1 MFKKSHKKEYII
13 LNNYWKQISI
23 LITTI
28 ILISF
33 FFPSGNT
40 LLYSYKLNDV
50 AKEEIVAPFNFP
62 ILKSNQ
68 ELKNDLDEALKVEPF
83 YFIRDQKIVQG
94 QINKLNQ
101 YFSLAEKIKRSQKKL
116 NISKAKL
123 YRNRFSK
130 KYDESRV
137 LFQSDSTEY
146 QVLLNEMSKRFSFI
160 KDNDAWNSFFKNDS
174 IKIKLNDLKKKY
186 NSNYSK

>member
-1 MFKKSHKKEYII
+1 MFKKSNKKKYAI

-40 LLYSYKLNDV
+40 LLFSYKLNDV

-62 ILKSNQ
+62 ILKTNQ

-83 YFIRDQKIVQG
+83 YFIRDQKIVEG
-94 QINKLNQ
+94 QIKKLNQ
-101 YFSLAEKIKRSQKKL
+101 
-116 NISKAKL
+116 
-123 YRNRFSK
+123 
-130 KYDESRV
+130 
-137 LFQSDSTEY
+137 
-146 QVLLNEMSKRFSFI
+146 
-160 KDNDAWNSFFKNDS
+160 
-174 IKIKLNDLKKKY
+174 
-186 NSNYSK
+186 

>member
-1 MFKKSHKKEYII
+1 MFKKSRKKKYKI
-13 LNNYWKQISI
+13 LSNYWKQISI
-23 LITTI
+23 LILTI
-28 ILISF
+28 VLISF

-62 ILKSNQ
+62 ILKSTQ
-68 ELKNDLDEALKVEPF
+68 ELENDLDEALKAEPF
-83 YFIRDQKIVQG
+83 YFIRDQRVIEEQT
-94 QINKLNQ
+94 NKLNQ
-101 YFSLAEKIKRSQKKL
+101 YFNIAEKIKRSQKRL

-130 KYDESRV
+130 KYNESRV

-146 QVLLNEMSKRFSFI
+146 QVLLDEMSEQFSFI
-160 KDNDAWNSFFKNDS
+160 NNSRAFET
-174 IKIKLNDLKKKY
+174 LNI
-186 NSNYSK
+186 

>member
-1 MFKKSHKKEYII
+1 MFKKSNKKNII

-68 ELKNDLDEALKVEPF
+68 ELKNDLDEALKAEPF
-83 YFIRDQKIVQG
+83 ILLEISRLLK
-94 QINKLNQ
+94 NK
-101 YFSLAEKIKRSQKKL
+101 
-116 NISKAKL
+116 
-123 YRNRFSK
+123 
-130 KYDESRV
+130 
-137 LFQSDSTEY
+137 
-146 QVLLNEMSKRFSFI
+146 
-160 KDNDAWNSFFKNDS
+160 
-174 IKIKLNDLKKKY
+174 
-186 NSNYSK
+186 

>member
-1 MFKKSHKKEYII
+1 M
-13 LNNYWKQISI
+13 
-23 LITTI
+23 
-28 ILISF
+28 
-33 FFPSGNT
+33 
-40 LLYSYKLNDV
+40 NDV

-68 ELKNDLDEALKVEPF
+68 ELKNDLEEALKSEPF
-83 YFIRDQKIVQG
+83 YFVRNQEIVEE

-101 YFSLAEKIKRSQKKL
+101 YFLIAEKIKESQGRL

-137 LFQSDSTEY
+137 MFQSDSTEY
-146 QVLLNEMSKRFSFI
+146 QVLLAEMSDKFSFVN
-160 KDNDAWNSFFKNDS
+160 DNDSCNNFLKEDS
-174 IKIKLNDLKKKY
+174 IKLNTNDLKK
-186 NSNYSK
+186 NIIQIIRVDGLRE